1 VLIGIFASA
10 VVQEF
15 LSGRLV
21 MRLMPRRALPAIL
34 LGSLGGLLVPVCDCG
49 AIPLARRL
57 IAKGVPVAAGL
68 TFLLAAP
75 VLNPITLFATT
86 LAFQGNVGVVV
97 LRAAMTLSVAIG
109 VGWLTSVLLPDARLR
124 LPGLIESPSD
134 PDKEVAAQLGPR
146 QRLSS
151 IVSRAS
157 AEFFDVFFFIT
168 LGALFT
174 AMTQTFVPRTDLA
187 AFGSQPVASVLA
199 LMPTASVLSICSEAD
214 AFVGRALATSFSPG
228 SVLAF
233 MTIGQIVDLRNGLLL
248 FRTFGARLVGLSV
261 AVGYGLVLLEGV
273 ALNAVLGTT

>member
-10 VVQEF
+10 AVQE
-15 LSGRLV
+15 LVNGRAV
-21 MRLMPRRALPAIL
+21 MRLMPRRPLPAIL

-75 VLNPITLFATT
+75 VVNPITLFATM
-86 LAFQGNVGVVV
+86 LAFQGNLGVVV
-97 LRAAMTLSVAIG
+97 LRAVMTLSVAVG
-109 VGWLTSVLLPDARLR
+109 VGWLTSVLLPDARLK
-124 LPGLIESPSD
+124 LPVLLQSPSD
-134 PDKEVAAQLGPR
+134 PDKEVALHLSPPE
-146 QRLSS
+146 RLSS
-151 IVSRAS
+151 VLSRAS

-174 AMTQTFVPRTDLA
+174 AMTQTFVPRADLA
-187 AFGSQPVASVLA
+187 AFGSRPVASVLA

-248 FRTFGARLVGLSV
+248 WRTFGARLVALIV

-273 ALNAVLGTT
+273 ALNAMLGSP

>member
-10 VVQEF
+10 AVQE
-15 LSGRLV
+15 LVNGRAV
-21 MRLMPRRALPAIL
+21 MRLMPRRPLPAIL

-75 VLNPITLFATT
+75 VVNPITLFATM
-86 LAFQGNVGVVV
+86 LAFQGNLGVVV
-97 LRAAMTLSVAIG
+97 LRAVMTLSVAVG
-109 VGWLTSVLLPDARLR
+109 VGWLTSVLLPDARLK
-124 LPGLIESPSD
+124 LPVLLQSPND
-134 PDKEVAAQLGPR
+134 PDKEVALHLSPPE
-146 QRLSS
+146 RLSS
-151 IVSRAS
+151 VLSRAS

-174 AMTQTFVPRTDLA
+174 AMTQTFVPRADLA
-187 AFGSQPVASVLA
+187 AFGSRPVASVLA

-248 FRTFGARLVGLSV
+248 WRTFGARLVALIV

-273 ALNAVLGTT
+273 ALNAMLGSP

>member
-10 VVQEF
+10 AVQE
-15 LSGRLV
+15 LVNGRAV
-21 MRLMPRRALPAIL
+21 MRLMPRRPLPAIL

-75 VLNPITLFATT
+75 VVNPITLFATM
-86 LAFQGNVGVVV
+86 LAFQGNLGVVV
-97 LRAAMTLSVAIG
+97 LRAVMTLSVAVG
-109 VGWLTSVLLPDARLR
+109 VGWLTSVLLPDARLK
-124 LPGLIESPSD
+124 LPVLLQSPSD
-134 PDKEVAAQLGPR
+134 PDKEVALHLSPPE
-146 QRLSS
+146 RLSS
-151 IVSRAS
+151 VLSRAS

-174 AMTQTFVPRTDLA
+174 AMTQTFVPRADLT
-187 AFGSQPVASVLA
+187 AFGSRPVASVLA

-248 FRTFGARLVGLSV
+248 WRTFGARLVALIV

-273 ALNAVLGTT
+273 ALNAMLGSP